1 MIQNK
6 FWQGFFALAPLLGAV
21 IIVSAYLFF
30 LFSALGNLDTFKASD
45 NLPSSF
51 LGSLGLILGVILLW
65 MLVSFGSLIFY
76 IIHAAKN
83 PNLSTNNLLLVWI
96 LVFIFANGIGQLIY
110 WILEI
115 LNKKEPQ
122 ETSVE

>member
-6 FWQGFFALAPLLGAV
+6 FWQGFFALTPLLGAV

-30 LFSALGNLDTFKASD
+30 LFSVLGNLDTFKASD

-65 MLVSFGSLIFY
+65 MLVSLGSLIFY

-83 PNLSTNNLLLVWI
+83 PNLSTNNLLLIWI

-115 LNKKEPQ
+115 LNKKEPI

>member
-6 FWQGFFALAPLLGAV
+6 FWQGFFALTPLLGAV

-30 LFSALGNLDTFKASD
+30 LFSVLENLDTFKASD

-65 MLVSFGSLIFY
+65 MLVSLGSLIFY

-83 PNLSTNNLLLVWI
+83 PNLSTNNLLLIWI

-115 LNKKEPQ
+115 LNKKEPI

>member
-6 FWQGFFALAPLLGAV
+6 FWQGFFALTPLLGAV

-30 LFSALGNLDTFKASD
+30 LFSVLGNLDTFKASD

-115 LNKKEPQ
+115 LNKKEPI

>member
-30 LFSALGNLDTFKASD
+30 LFSVLGNLHTFKASD

-96 LVFIFANGIGQLIY
+96 LVFIFTNGIGQLIY

>member
-6 FWQGFFALAPLLGAV
+6 FWQGFFALTPLLGAV

-30 LFSALGNLDTFKASD
+30 LFSVLGNLDTFKASD

-65 MLVSFGSLIFY
+65 MLVSLGSLIFY

-115 LNKKEPQ
+115 LNKKEPI